1 MEMLKRAYL
10 RIALEAEL
18 ARTVEKIPKWPVGSG
33 PVAELGKEEEEEEQA
48 WCDQKNLW
56 KKVGV
61 LGQQLLP

>member
-1 MEMLKRAYL
+1 M
-10 RIALEAEL
+10 EAEL

-33 PVAELGKEEEEEEQA
+33 PVAELGKEEEEEQA
-48 WCDQKNLW
+48 WCDQKNLR